1 MSKRYETI
9 GIKQAIRT
17 EWLDKAV
24 NLLLSGLDAKSI
36 RAELHEY
43 LSERKGDG
51 SMGERSETTRSFAVN
66 NIMNIWVTP
75 AKEILPLREDAL
87 RLTKDK
93 PDLANT
99 MHWAMLCAAYPFWY
113 NTAVQTGRLLN
124 LQDQI
129 TQKQIISRLKE
140 QYGDRETI
148 GRYAKYVIRAF
159 VYWNILKENDDKG
172 CYTKGNTKEI
182 MDGDAI
188 ALMFEAVLLAQ
199 KDGKSTLGDLT
210 NSPGL
215 LPFNLLPL
223 TGGQLVNLNPRLN
236 ISAFSTGEEYL
247 SIDKQEKKS

>member
-1 MSKRYETI
+1 MSKRHETI

-51 SMGERSETTRSFAVN
+51 SVGERSKNTRSFAVN

-75 AKEILPLREDAL
+75 AKEILPLRDDAL
-87 RLTKDK
+87 SLIKDK
-93 PDLANT
+93 PDLANV

-124 LQDQI
+124 LQDQV

-140 QYGDRETI
+140 HYGDRDTI

-159 VYWNILKENDDKG
+159 VYWGVLKETDDKG
-172 CYTKGNTKEI
+172 CYAQGNTKEI
-182 MDGDAI
+182 MDDDAI
-188 ALMFEAVLLAQ
+188 ALLCEATLLATRE
-199 KDGKSTLGDLT
+199 GKSTVGDFV
-210 NSPGL
+210 NSPAL
-215 LPFNLLPL
+215 LPFRLSIVTPAI
-223 TGGQLVNLNPRLN
+223 LVNHNLRLN
-236 ISAFSTGEEYL
+236 LSSYSAGDEY
-247 SIDKQEKKS
+247 IFIEN

>member
-1 MSKRYETI
+1 MSKRHETI
-9 GIKQAIRT
+9 GIKQAIRA

-36 RAELHEY
+36 RTELHEY

-51 SMGERSETTRSFAVN
+51 STGERSENTRSFAVN

-75 AKEILPLREDAL
+75 AKEILPLRDDAL
-87 RLTKDK
+87 RLIKEK
-93 PDLANT
+93 PDLTQT

-124 LQDQI
+124 LQDQV

-140 QYGDRETI
+140 HYGDRDTI

-159 VYWNILKENDDKG
+159 VYWNVLKESDDKG
-172 CYTKGNTKEI
+172 CYTQGTINELI
-182 MDGDAI
+182 DEDAI
-188 ALMFEAVLLAQ
+188 ALICEAMLLAT
-199 KDGKSTLGDLT
+199 KEGKCTIGDFI

-215 LPFNLLPL
+215 LPFHLPSITTARLASLNSRL
-223 TGGQLVNLNPRLN
+223 TLSSYSAGDEY
-236 ISAFSTGEEYL
+236 ISY
-247 SIDKQEKKS
+247 

>member
-1 MSKRYETI
+1 MSKRHETI

-51 SMGERSETTRSFAVN
+51 STGERSENTRSFAVN
-66 NIMNIWVTP
+66 NIINIWVTP
-75 AKEILPLREDAL
+75 AKEILPLRDDAL
-87 RLTKDK
+87 ELIKEK
-93 PDLANT
+93 PDLTYT

-124 LQDQI
+124 LQDQV

-140 QYGDRETI
+140 HYGDRDTI

-159 VYWNILKENDDKG
+159 VYWGVLEETDDKG
-172 CYTKGNTKEI
+172 CYTQSSTKEI
-182 MDGDAI
+182 MDEDAI
-188 ALMFEAVLLAQ
+188 ALLCEATLLAT
-199 KDGKSTLGDLT
+199 KEGKSIVGDFV
-210 NSPGL
+210 NSPAL
-215 LPFNLLPL
+215 LPFRPSSVAAA
-223 TGGQLVNLNPRLN
+223 QLASINPRLN
-236 ISAFSTGEEYL
+236 LSAYSAGDEYVFITHSL
-247 SIDKQEKKS
+247 

>member
-1 MSKRYETI
+1 MGKRHETI

-36 RAELHEY
+36 RSELHEY

-51 SMGERSETTRSFAVN
+51 SVGERSKNTRSFAVN

-75 AKEILPLREDAL
+75 AKEILPLRDDAL
-87 RLTKDK
+87 RLIKEK
-93 PDLANT
+93 PDLANV

-124 LQDQI
+124 LQDQV

-140 QYGDRETI
+140 HYGDRDTI

-159 VYWNILKENDDKG
+159 VYWGVLKETDEKG
-172 CYTKGNTKEI
+172 CYTQGAISEV
-182 MDGDAI
+182 MDEDAV
-188 ALMFEAVLLAQ
+188 ALLCEAMLLATTE
-199 KDGKSTLGDLT
+199 GKCAIGDFI
-210 NSPGL
+210 NSPAL
-215 LPFNLLPL
+215 FPF
-223 TGGQLVNLNPRLN
+223 RLISVAAGRLAN
-236 ISAFSTGEEYL
+236 INSRLHQSIYSTGDEY
-247 SIDKQEKKS
+247 IFIEN